1 MHVNYRVIQA
11 KDFVK
16 VKPTGGIDLEESKKV
31 LGQLA
36 AMREVLGGYEI
47 LLDVREA
54 FGNLNQDDL
63 WELLVELGKH
73 REAFKN
79 KIAVLTRNDEQFNK
93 AVFLEL
99 CGGIVGFKILA
110 FDDFE
115 QATSWLQ
122 AADGLQGTLQ

>member
-1 MHVNYRVIQA
+1 
-11 KDFVK
+11 
-16 VKPTGGIDLEESKKV
+16 
-31 LGQLA
+31 
-36 AMREVLGGYEI
+36 MREVIGGYEI

-93 AVFLEL
+93 GGLP
-99 CGGIVGFKILA
+99 GIVRRDSRFQ
-110 FDDFE
+110 DF
-115 QATSWLQ
+115 SF
-122 AADGLQGTLQ
+122 